1 MVQKGRKKGG
11 GDRVIHVGLTR
22 SLPLLE
28 RPEVA
33 PPDTRLS
40 IVLLDCDGVS
50 RLDWPCTEESGDH
63 ADRSGGEQAP

>member
-1 MVQKGRKKGG
+1 MKIGRRGRELG
-11 GDRVIHVGLTR
+11 NPVELTR
-22 SLPLLE
+22 PLTLPE
-28 RPEVA
+28 RLGTALPN
-33 PPDTRLS
+33 TTLS